1 MVKNGAFRFVHVRIL
16 IYCLHFFSIRGTAV
30 PLPVS
35 VTSVHNTYLNDTC
48 THTYRLEMSK
58 DNCPCKG
65 YHYALSKVDWI
76 RKKFFSLVLSQLKKK
91 HMRCYI
97 TADFILNSSL
107 ASVRPRESTLFF
119 PWRT

>member
-58 DNCPCKG
+58 DNCPFVT
-65 YHYALSKVDWI
+65 KVSIFVKDI
-76 RKKFFSLVLSQLKKK
+76 IMLYPKLIGFEKSFFSLVLSQLKKNT
-91 HMRCYI
+91 CAA
-97 TADFILNSSL
+97 TLLQILS
-107 ASVRPRESTLFF
+107 
-119 PWRT
+119 